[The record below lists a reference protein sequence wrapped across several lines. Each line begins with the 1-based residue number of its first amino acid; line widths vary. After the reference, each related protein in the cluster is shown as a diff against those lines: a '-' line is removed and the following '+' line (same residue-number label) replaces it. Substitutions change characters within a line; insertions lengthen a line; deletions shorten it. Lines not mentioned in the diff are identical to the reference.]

1 MYARLGKGSPCENKA
16 AGKREKATKSG
27 GTLIW
32 IYDL

>member
-1 MYARLGKGSPCENKA
+1 MSKEKRIPCEIKT
-16 AGKREKATKSG
+16 AGKREKATKSE